1 MILHFRGG
9 GCFVY
14 QQSSSLSAWAH
25 CTGWLS
31 RAIQS
36 NVLYSEAHPPPSKI
50 LPAHS

>member
-1 MILHFRGG
+1 MILHFQE

-14 QQSSSLSAWAH
+14 QQPSSLSAWAH
-25 CTGWLS
+25 CSRWLS

-36 NVLYSEAHPPPSKI
+36 SVITVKHTPPSKA